1 MQDFIGMK
9 RGLVVTGMQVSFLGE
24 TKGNNFWGYG
34 NGPYQYSS
42 LLPIG
47 MAISR
52 VFWVTCPNLP
62 LLEQVWEHRNRGWAG
77 FSFFLKTQIGFG
89 VGIGFSNNLTRPEYE
104 ITTLPSTYKYL
115 LHFIISGFLLLS
127 F

>member
-42 LLPIG
+42 LLPY
-47 MAISR
+47 
-52 VFWVTCPNLP
+52 
-62 LLEQVWEHRNRGWAG
+62 RNDN
-77 FSFFLKTQIGFG
+77 FT
-89 VGIGFSNNLTRPEYE
+89 
-104 ITTLPSTYKYL
+104 
-115 LHFIISGFLLLS
+115 GFLGHLPQPAPIRTGLGT
-127 F
+127 